1 MSIYLAFIN
10 ITATLTLRF
19 IRAATMR
26 SSGPDQVIYVEA
38 YADTTADTD
47 LVVNTG
53 CHHYIQGHH
62 SYSHSHLHPSL
73 SNSNARDLRK
83 IRIFRSRICTADQ
96 RRTHLLEVPIL
107 LEEVNFICA
116 IYSGKML
123 EATQEWMWANPHK
136 WVN

>member
-47 LVVNTG
+47 LVVNTE
-53 CHHYIQGHH
+53 CHHYIQRYRPNEAPDAAAKAMETTKRDH
-62 SYSHSHLHPSL
+62 YSAVKDPPPLPLPLPPAS
-73 SNSNARDLRK
+73 
-83 IRIFRSRICTADQ
+83 I
-96 RRTHLLEVPIL
+96 IL
-107 LEEVNFICA
+107 
-116 IYSGKML
+116 ML
-123 EATQEWMWANPHK
+123 ETSGRLGSSAVGFVQRISGAHTYLRSQFF
-136 WVN
+136 